1 MKRLTIGD
9 LDLSVIDENEADT
22 KYIFDE
28 VFAAEIYHHGK
39 FALSEDSI
47 ILDVGANIGLYAIWA
62 HRKYRP
68 KSICCYE
75 ASPRTYACL
84 ADNIRRLIDPG
95 ITRCQAFNRAI
106 ASASGRKLILHQS
119 TRVSGISTLLD
130 PRTVPWIGNASAKR
144 ELETHEV
151 TTSTVSDEIKALS
164 SIDMLKIDVEGY
176 FLEVLRGIADA
187 DFPKIKNIVLEV
199 DYLPETGIR
208 PEEAEI
214 LLQQKGYR
222 TDCLDRSKDNGL
234 TFYAWRE

>member
-9 LDLSVIDENEADT
+9 LDLSTIDENEADT

-28 VFAAEIYHHGK
+28 VFVAEIYHHDK
-39 FALSEDSI
+39 FELSEGSI

-68 KSICCYE
+68 QSIYCYE
-75 ASPRTYACL
+75 ASPRTYSCL
-84 ADNIRRLIDPG
+84 ADNIRRLIDPR
-95 ITRCQAFNRAI
+95 ITRCQAINRAI

-130 PRTVPWIGNASAKR
+130 PKMVGWIGKASAKR

-151 TTSTVSDEIKALS
+151 TTSTVSDEIKAFA

-176 FLEVLRGIADA
+176 FLEVLKGISDP
-187 DFPKIKNIVLEV
+187 DFAKIKNIVLEV

-208 PEEAEI
+208 PDEAEI